1 MVILYVET
9 NFLMTVAKGQDT
21 QADTLLQNT
30 PPSVHL
36 AVPAICYIE
45 VLSIWEK
52 EKEYSQQFRKEL
64 DKQIND
70 SARDNTS
77 PHAKSLLFYL
87 EQSNLANKR
96 RLNDIQN
103 RLSQAI
109 DQLLI
114 KAEMIT
120 LTAEIVREI
129 SETTLIKPETF
140 LIKND
145 LMDNLILHCV
155 IGHARLHPIENKV
168 FLSGNNND
176 FGKQAVQGALRD
188 AGISHYFSRTEA
200 FIGWLE
206 SQSTD

>member
-1 MVILYVET
+1 
-9 NFLMTVAKGQDT
+9 MTVAKGQDP
-21 QADTLLQNT
+21 QADRLLQDI
-30 PPSVHL
+30 PSSVRL
-36 AVPAICYIE
+36 VIPSICYLE
-45 VLSIWEK
+45 ALSLWE
-52 EKEYSQQFRKEL
+52 EKKKYSKQFQEQL
-64 DKQIND
+64 NNQIND

-120 LTAEIVREI
+120 LTAEILREI

-176 FGKQAVQGALRD
+176 FGKQEVQVALRD
-188 AGISHYFSRTEA
+188 AGVKYFTRTEA
-200 FIGWLE
+200 FLGWLE
-206 SQSTD
+206 SQSTY

>member
-30 PPSVHL
+30 PPSVCL

-45 VLSIWEK
+45 ALSIWEK

-120 LTAEIVREI
+120 LTAEILREI

-155 IGHARLHPIENKV
+155 IAHARLHPIENKV

-176 FGKQAVQGALRD
+176 FGKQEVQVALRD
-188 AGISHYFSRTEA
+188 AGVKYFTRTEA
-200 FIGWLE
+200 FLGWLE
-206 SQSTD
+206 SQSTY